1 MSKVKEVFG
10 VALVL
15 KNITKNKIVD
25 GYDIGDI
32 YSKEN
37 VKLVFTE
44 VINTIDKKWTKVLKK
59 KK

>member
-37 VKLVFTE
+37 VKSVFTE